1 MIYASIVQGDG
12 HHADFTSSGDDVR
25 FDVLVENGILIVH
38 VRDGAKS
45 VRLRIDDPL
54 LSALRKAVR

>member
-12 HHADFTSSGDDVR
+12 HHADFMASGDDAR
-25 FDVLVENGILIVH
+25 FDVVVENGILIVH

-54 LSALRKAVR
+54 LSALKEAVR